1 MQSCNYHKDV
11 LEVFL
16 VYILC
21 FSIGY
26 DSLGEG
32 LLVDSSEEDPLDL
45 LFIQGT
51 STDPLFIATCVLDP
65 ANDEGGDVFCT
76 ILSSCVSEHALVE
89 DSDNSFLL
97 ALRGYP
103 FPL

>member
-26 DSLGEG
+26 DSFGEG

-65 ANDEGGDVFCT
+65 ANDEGGDGVWHVNQ
-76 ILSSCVSEHALVE
+76 SSLQHYPIS
-89 DSDNSFLL
+89 S
-97 ALRGYP
+97 RGSGA
-103 FPL
+103 